1 MLLHCT
7 FPCAHRSVLSPL
19 LLSALVPGNADLSQ
33 LPQDESNQWARGQ
46 GRKRVKSKCW
56 FLQLIPFEVAA
67 CSYLKVTVAL
77 CTQQFPPGS
86 SDQSFFLSFQA
97 KGGTSSS
104 VLLIHPGTC
113 SIPGQFP
120 LTPHSLVNCPF
131 KILFRE
137 LPVGLAG

>member
-1 MLLHCT
+1 MGCPTPLYIVSASASLKLPPLVSVLLNGAKETHQDSFQNYQNLISKMIRVLIYQCHCSSVYYLLH
-7 FPCAHRSVLSPL
+7 FYLFI
-19 LLSALVPGNADLSQ
+19 SAL
-33 LPQDESNQWARGQ
+33 E
-46 GRKRVKSKCW
+46 
-56 FLQLIPFEVAA
+56 
-67 CSYLKVTVAL
+67 
-77 CTQQFPPGS
+77 S

-131 KILFRE
+131 KILFWE